1 MINSVYN
8 YYAAQYGHREYSK
21 YDTHSKAQLKST
33 FGRLQKI
40 NSQTPSYKIDFS
52 DAALKYAIDLKEN
65 ARELS
70 QIADELSDESTDS
83 ITYKRSATSSS
94 PQVIDAE
101 YIGDSCVQDYEPL
114 EVTVSQLACPQTNT
128 GNFLQPNSKPF
139 AAGEYSFDLQVQDLT
154 YQFEFGVNATDTV
167 TDTQQKIARLINQ
180 ADIGLNA
187 QLLTDGLGN
196 SAISITSDAIGI
208 RGISPTIFHIQ
219 SLNSSDA
226 SDSNTELVSTLGLDR
241 VTQYPANA
249 VYSVNGTTATSV
261 SNEVTIDNNY
271 VLTFFDTTGKAPVTI
286 SMNTDTDA
294 IADSIGELIGGY
306 NNLISVTAN
315 DANEHFEGNE
325 KLKKDFA
332 GIAKSYNHLLNEN
345 GLSVTDNGTIAVDRD
360 AIISAADNGTLGD
373 IFSGLN
379 AFKQAVQKKA
389 EDISL
394 NPMDYVN
401 NKIIAYKN
409 PLRPT
414 NDPYNLSAYTGMIFD
429 GYL

>member
-40 NSQTPSYKIDFS
+40 NSRTPSYKIDFS

-196 SAISITSDAIGI
+196 SAISITSDATGI

>member
-196 SAISITSDAIGI
+196 SAISITSDATGI

-219 SLNSSDA
+219 SQNSSDA

-249 VYSVNGTTATSV
+249 VYSVNGTTAISV

>member
-33 FGRLQKI
+33 FGKLQKI

-139 AAGEYSFDLQVQDLT
+139 AAGEYSFDLQVQNLT
-154 YQFEFGVNATDTV
+154 YQFEFGINATDTV

-196 SAISITSDAIGI
+196 SAISITSDATGI
-208 RGISPTIFHIQ
+208 KGISPTIFHIQ
-219 SLNSSDA
+219 SQNSSDA